1 MGESRRIK
9 VLRMP
14 SPLVD
19 LRAEPPGRV
28 QTAAFYAVRD
38 LGPGESVVLVTAT
51 APDLLM
57 DSLNLQLRDALA
69 WETDTGAG
77 LWRTTVRRRAD
88 TAPSGVI
95 DLLVRDHR
103 RLDELLAVALRR
115 VNARDL
121 PGARPLVAQ
130 FAAGITRHVRAENE
144 LMAPRLPRAAEAD
157 GTDHVGI
164 MLHEHDE
171 ILAQLSSAE
180 AALDEAAPEPWEVE
194 PFLAILS
201 GTLAKHEHREESNL
215 FPRWQAA
222 LAGLAPEAAAA
233 LFEDVR
239 GVLTGE

>member
-1 MGESRRIK
+1 MRN
-9 VLRMP
+9 
-14 SPLVD
+14 
-19 LRAEPPGRV
+19 PPGRV

-57 DSLNLQLRDALA
+57 ASLNLQLRDALA
-69 WETDTGAG
+69 WEIDTGAG

-115 VNARDL
+115 VNAQDL

-130 FAAGITRHVRAENE
+130 FAAGIARHLRAEDA
-144 LMAPRLPRAAEAD
+144 LLAPRLPAAPGPDGAD
-157 GTDHVGI
+157 HAAI
-164 MLHEHDE
+164 MLREHDE
-171 ILAQLSSAE
+171 LRAQLRAVEE
-180 AALDEAAPEPWEVE
+180 ALGEAAPEPWEVE
-194 PFLAILS
+194 PFLAMLS

-222 LAGLAPEAAAA
+222 LAALAPGAADA

-239 GVLTGE
+239 GTLADG